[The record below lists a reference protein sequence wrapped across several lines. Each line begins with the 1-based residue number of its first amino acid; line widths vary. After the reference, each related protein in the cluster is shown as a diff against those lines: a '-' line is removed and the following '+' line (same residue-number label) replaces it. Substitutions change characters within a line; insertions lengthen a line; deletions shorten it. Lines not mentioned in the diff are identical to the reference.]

1 MATETKKYYE
11 IPESVR
17 KFNEKYGIEI
27 DEEVYQKTMAKYD
40 AIYGGSH
47 KDKPLISFNT
57 ILADANIEQD
67 VCDQAAKYVEKY
79 IEKFEKGEFT
89 NPYSSKDGHVYSLSK
104 RWYGLPNYNMPEM
117 SMLHLHRYF
126 NVLGRVILTNNGS
139 AEDEKET
146 IRNAKKLYEQGNAN
160 VYKVVAFGIVH
171 GFITGTMDLDLIME
185 FIPDFYNEANGID
198 HKKIKT
204 WNDAVDMQTDI
215 PEDVRN
221 MFIAEKNG
229 YVEAGHFD
237 DPAEYQAPKD
247 DAPIVT
253 PSANNS
259 EEDISLDANAAK
271 PMEAVVPQ
279 QNPKGAA
286 LIANNNNGAPEIV
299 RPNEQPIAAAIR
311 RVASAISQPPQ
322 SAGNVTTVTDLHV
335 IPQQNPKGSEAPIA
349 SNNNGALEIVNQNEQ
364 PITAAISSVA
374 SANSQPPQ
382 SAGNVTTVTDLHV
395 IDPPEGQVQMVQAI
409 TLPGTDPNEQNITF
423 DDVLSGNG
431 VAKAVP
437 VTPAP
442 EANQP
447 APAAPTAQPV
457 SNNPPQIAAVDA
469 GNNELFARTYPGI
482 ERLTNLI
489 NSFGLVVSYG
499 SSDYPG
505 VIAAGI
511 YNPALLDQHGNW
523 ILLKIIGVDYKTIYG
538 DDIRVMP
545 LIKGH
550 DIRCEPSICLHDQ
563 AMVTKF
569 ILGTITQED
578 NRMIIDQIP
587 PEIVHIHNGF
597 MFVDRMDMSNLPE
610 ITHEDWVKLVKNIY
624 KVLGNKSLDNIR
636 FRISSYTNP
645 DKFIMVAD
653 NRVNYP
659 FPSKIASYLQN
670 KNAAADELTVS
681 VDNSKP
687 HKDGEVRYS
696 IRTNKKNK

>member
-1 MATETKKYYE
+1 MAATKNRE
-11 IPESVR
+11 IPKDIVE
-17 KFNEKYGIEI
+17 FNKKYGIVI
-27 DEEVYQKTMAKYD
+27 DEEKFWESMD
-40 AIYGGSH
+40 RLCPEYG
-47 KDKPLISFNT
+47 KDPEPKICFSTL
-57 ILADANIEQD
+57 LADSCINQD
-67 VCDQAAKYVEKY
+67 VCDQASRYVNKY
-79 IEKFEKGEFT
+79 IDKFEMGQFT
-89 NPYSSKDGHVYSLSK
+89 NMYTPADGHVFSIAN
-104 RWYGLPNYNMPEM
+104 RWFQLPFNESAPEI
-117 SMLHLHRYF
+117 SMMTIHRYF

-204 WNDAVDMQTDI
+204 WNEAVDMQTDI

-247 DAPIVT
+247 DAPVVT

-311 RVASAISQPPQ
+311 RVSSAISQPPQ
-322 SAGNVTTVTDLHV
+322 SAGNVT
-335 IPQQNPKGSEAPIA
+335 P
-349 SNNNGALEIVNQNEQ
+349 
-364 PITAAISSVA
+364 
-374 SANSQPPQ
+374 
-382 SAGNVTTVTDLHV
+382 VTDLHV

-447 APAAPTAQPV
+447 APAAPTAPAQPV
-457 SNNPPQIAAVDA
+457 SNKPPQIAAVEA

-587 PEIVHIHNGF
+587 PEIVSIHNEF

-624 KVLGNKSLDNIR
+624 KVLGNKNLDNIR

>member
-1 MATETKKYYE
+1 MATATKKYYE
-11 IPESVR
+11 IPESIR

-47 KDKPLISFNT
+47 KDKPLISFDT

-67 VCDQAAKYVEKY
+67 VCDQAAKYVENY
-79 IEKFEKGEFT
+79 IERFEKGEFA

-126 NVLGRVILTNNGS
+126 NVLARVILTNTGS
-139 AEDEKET
+139 DEDEKET

-160 VYKVVAFGIVH
+160 VYKVIAFGIIH

-215 PEDVRN
+215 PDEVRN

-237 DPAEYQAPKD
+237 DPAEYQTPKD
-247 DAPIVT
+247 DAPVVT

-286 LIANNNNGAPEIV
+286 PIANNNNGAPEIV

-311 RVASAISQPPQ
+311 RVSSAISQNPQ
-322 SAGNVTTVTDLHV
+322 SAGNVTPVTDLHV
-335 IPQQNPKGSEAPIA
+335 
-349 SNNNGALEIVNQNEQ
+349 V
-364 PITAAISSVA
+364 
-374 SANSQPPQ
+374 
-382 SAGNVTTVTDLHV
+382 
-395 IDPPEGQVQMVQAI
+395 DPPEGQVQMVQAI

-423 DDVLSGNG
+423 DDVLAGNG

-442 EANQP
+442 ETNQP
-447 APAAPTAQPV
+447 APQAPATPASPAQPV
-457 SNNPPQIAAVDA
+457 SNKPPQIAAVEA

-489 NSFGLVVSYG
+489 NSFGLIVSYG

-550 DIRCEPSICLHDQ
+550 DIRRESSICLHDQ

-578 NRMIIDQIP
+578 NRMIAVQIP
-587 PEIVHIHNGF
+587 PEIVSIHNGF

-653 NRVNYP
+653 SRVNYP
-659 FPSKIASYLQN
+659 FPSNIASYVQN

-687 HKDGEVRYS
+687 HKEGEVRYS

>member
-1 MATETKKYYE
+1 MAATKNRE
-11 IPESVR
+11 IPKDIVE
-17 KFNEKYGIEI
+17 FNKKYGIVI
-27 DEEVYQKTMAKYD
+27 DEEKFWESMD
-40 AIYGGSH
+40 RLCPEYG
-47 KDKPLISFNT
+47 KDPEPKICFSTL
-57 ILADANIEQD
+57 LADSCINQD
-67 VCDQAAKYVEKY
+67 VCDQASRYVNKY
-79 IEKFEKGEFT
+79 IDKFEMGQFT
-89 NPYSSKDGHVYSLSK
+89 NMYTPADGHVFSIAN
-104 RWYGLPNYNMPEM
+104 RWFQLPFNESAPEI
-117 SMLHLHRYF
+117 SMMTIHRYF

-139 AEDEKET
+139 IEDEKET

-204 WNDAVDMQTDI
+204 WNEAVDMQTDI

-247 DAPIVT
+247 DAPVVT

-286 LIANNNNGAPEIV
+286 PIASNNNGAPEIV

-322 SAGNVTTVTDLHV
+322 SAGNVT
-335 IPQQNPKGSEAPIA
+335 P
-349 SNNNGALEIVNQNEQ
+349 
-364 PITAAISSVA
+364 
-374 SANSQPPQ
+374 
-382 SAGNVTTVTDLHV
+382 VTDLHV

-447 APAAPTAQPV
+447 APAAPTAPAQPV
-457 SNNPPQIAAVDA
+457 SNKPPQIAAVEA

-587 PEIVHIHNGF
+587 PEIVSIHNEF

-659 FPSKIASYLQN
+659 FPSKIANYLQN

-687 HKDGEVRYS
+687 HKEGEVRYS

>member
-1 MATETKKYYE
+1 MTMTTATKKYYE

-27 DEEVYQKTMAKYD
+27 DEEKYQETMAKYD
-40 AIYGGSH
+40 AIYGLT
-47 KDKPLISFNT
+47 KDNNDKPLISFNT

-67 VCDQAAKYVEKY
+67 VCDQAAEYVEKY
-79 IEKFEKGEFT
+79 IEKFEKGEFA

-104 RWYGLPNYNMPEM
+104 RWYGLPNYSMPEM

-126 NVLGRVILTNNGS
+126 NVLGRVILTNTGS

-160 VYKVVAFGIVH
+160 VYKVIAFGIVH

-215 PEDVRN
+215 PEEVRN

-247 DAPIVT
+247 DAPVVT
-253 PSANNS
+253 PSSNNS
-259 EEDISLDANAAK
+259 EEDISLDAAK
-271 PMEAVVPQ
+271 PMEAIVPL

-286 LIANNNNGAPEIV
+286 PIANNDNGAPEIV
-299 RPNEQPIAAAIR
+299 HPNEHPIAAAIR
-311 RVASAISQPPQ
+311 RVSAISQSPQ
-322 SAGNVTTVTDLHV
+322 SAGNVTSVTDLHV
-335 IPQQNPKGSEAPIA
+335 
-349 SNNNGALEIVNQNEQ
+349 V
-364 PITAAISSVA
+364 
-374 SANSQPPQ
+374 
-382 SAGNVTTVTDLHV
+382 
-395 IDPPEGQVQMVQAI
+395 DPPEGQMQMIQAI
-409 TLPGTDPNEQNITF
+409 TLPGADPNEQNITF
-423 DDVLSGNG
+423 DDILAGGNG

-437 VTPAP
+437 VDSHAP

-447 APAAPTAQPV
+447 APVPQAPAAPAAPAQPV
-457 SNNPPQIAAVDA
+457 VSQPPQITAVDT

-489 NSFGLVVSYG
+489 NGFGLVVSYG
-499 SSDYPG
+499 NSDYPG

-511 YNPALLDQHGNW
+511 YNPALIDQNGNW
-523 ILLKIIGVDYKTIYG
+523 ILYKIIGVDYKTIYG

-578 NRMIIDQIP
+578 NRMLIDQIP
-587 PEIVHIHNGF
+587 PEIISIHNEL

-610 ITHEDWVKLVKNIY
+610 ITHENWVKLVKNIY
-624 KVLGNKSLDNIR
+624 KVLGNKNLDNIR

-645 DKFIMVAD
+645 DKFIMIAD
-653 NRVNYP
+653 NRVSYP
-659 FPSKIASYLQN
+659 FPSKIISCVQN
-670 KNAAADELTVS
+670 TNAAADELTVS

-687 HKDGEVRYS
+687 HKEGEVRYS
-696 IRTNKKNK
+696 IRTNKKNSK

>member
-1 MATETKKYYE
+1 MATATKKYYE

-40 AIYGGSH
+40 AIYGRSH

-126 NVLGRVILTNNGS
+126 NVLGRVILTNIVS
-139 AEDEKET
+139 DEDEKET

-204 WNDAVDMQTDI
+204 WNEAVDMQTDI
-215 PEDVRN
+215 PEEVRN

-247 DAPIVT
+247 DAPVVT
-253 PSANNS
+253 PSSNNS

-311 RVASAISQPPQ
+311 RVSSAISQPPQ
-322 SAGNVTTVTDLHV
+322 SAGNVT
-335 IPQQNPKGSEAPIA
+335 P
-349 SNNNGALEIVNQNEQ
+349 
-364 PITAAISSVA
+364 
-374 SANSQPPQ
+374 
-382 SAGNVTTVTDLHV
+382 VTDLHV

-442 EANQP
+442 DANKP

-457 SNNPPQIAAVDA
+457 SNKPPQIAAVEA

-587 PEIVHIHNGF
+587 PEIVSIHNGF

-624 KVLGNKSLDNIR
+624 KVLGNKNLDNIR

-659 FPSKIASYLQN
+659 FPSKIANYLQN

>member
-1 MATETKKYYE
+1 MATATKKYYE

-27 DEEVYQKTMAKYD
+27 DEEMYQKTMAKYD
-40 AIYGGSH
+40 AIYGRSH
-47 KDKPLISFNT
+47 KDKPLISFDT

-67 VCDQAAKYVEKY
+67 VCDPAAKYVENY
-79 IEKFEKGEFT
+79 IERFEKGEFA

-104 RWYGLPNYNMPEM
+104 RWYGLPSYSMPEM

-126 NVLGRVILTNNGS
+126 NVLGRVILTNTGS
-139 AEDEKET
+139 DEDEKET
-146 IRNAKKLYEQGNAN
+146 IRNAKKLYDQGNAN

-185 FIPDFYNEANGID
+185 FIPDFYNESNGID

-215 PEDVRN
+215 PEEVRN

-247 DAPIVT
+247 DAPVVT
-253 PSANNS
+253 PSNNS
-259 EEDISLDANAAK
+259 EEDISLDAAK
-271 PMEAVVPQ
+271 PMEAIVPQ

-286 LIANNNNGAPEIV
+286 PIANNNNGAPEIV
-299 RPNEQPIAAAIR
+299 HPNEHPIAAAIR
-311 RVASAISQPPQ
+311 RVAAISQPAQ
-322 SAGNVTTVTDLHV
+322 NTGNVEPVTELHV
-335 IPQQNPKGSEAPIA
+335 
-349 SNNNGALEIVNQNEQ
+349 V
-364 PITAAISSVA
+364 
-374 SANSQPPQ
+374 
-382 SAGNVTTVTDLHV
+382 
-395 IDPPEGQVQMVQAI
+395 DPPEGQVQMVQAI
-409 TLPGTDPNEQNITF
+409 TLPGADPNEQNITF
-423 DDVLSGNG
+423 NDVLAGNG

-437 VTPAP
+437 MASASTAP

-447 APAAPTAQPV
+447 TPAPQAPAAPTTPAQPV
-457 SNNPPQIAAVDA
+457 VSNKPPQIAAVEA

-499 SSDYPG
+499 SSDYSG

-511 YNPALLDQHGNW
+511 YNPALLDQSGNW
-523 ILLKIIGVDYKTIYG
+523 LLYKIIGVDYKSIYG

-578 NRMIIDQIP
+578 NRMLIGQIP
-587 PEIVHIHNGF
+587 PEIISIHNEL

-610 ITHEDWVKLVKNIY
+610 ITHENWVKLVKNIY

-653 NRVNYP
+653 SRVSYP
-659 FPSKIASYLQN
+659 FPSKIMSYVQN
-670 KNAAADELTVS
+670 TNAVADELTVS
-681 VDNSKP
+681 VDNSKA
-687 HKDGEVRYS
+687 HKEGEVRYS
-696 IRTNKKNK
+696 IRTNKKNGK

>member
-1 MATETKKYYE
+1 MAATKNRE
-11 IPESVR
+11 IPKDIVE
-17 KFNEKYGIEI
+17 FNKKYGIVI
-27 DEEVYQKTMAKYD
+27 DEEKFWESMD
-40 AIYGGSH
+40 RLCPEYG
-47 KDKPLISFNT
+47 KDPEPKICFSTL
-57 ILADANIEQD
+57 LADSCINQD
-67 VCDQAAKYVEKY
+67 VCDQASRYVNKY
-79 IEKFEKGEFT
+79 IDKFEMGQFT
-89 NPYSSKDGHVYSLSK
+89 NMYTPADGHVFSIAN
-104 RWYGLPNYNMPEM
+104 RWFQLPFNESAPEI
-117 SMLHLHRYF
+117 SMMTIHRYF

-160 VYKVVAFGIVH
+160 VYKVIAFGIVH

-204 WNDAVDMQTDI
+204 WNEAVDMQTDI

-247 DAPIVT
+247 DAPVVT

-271 PMEAVVPQ
+271 PMEAVVPK

-311 RVASAISQPPQ
+311 RVSSAISQPPQ
-322 SAGNVTTVTDLHV
+322 SAGNVT
-335 IPQQNPKGSEAPIA
+335 P
-349 SNNNGALEIVNQNEQ
+349 
-364 PITAAISSVA
+364 
-374 SANSQPPQ
+374 
-382 SAGNVTTVTDLHV
+382 VTDLHV

-437 VTPAP
+437 VTHAP

-447 APAAPTAQPV
+447 AHAAPTAQPV
-457 SNNPPQIAAVDA
+457 SNKPPQIAAVEA

-587 PEIVHIHNGF
+587 PEIVSIHNGF

-687 HKDGEVRYS
+687 HKEGEVRYS

>member
-1 MATETKKYYE
+1 MAATRTRE
-11 IPESVR
+11 IPKDIVE
-17 KFNEKYGIEI
+17 FNKKYGIVI
-27 DEEVYQKTMAKYD
+27 DEEKFWESMD
-40 AIYGGSH
+40 RLCPEYG
-47 KDKPLISFNT
+47 KDPEPKICFSTL
-57 ILADANIEQD
+57 LADSCIDQD
-67 VCDQAAKYVEKY
+67 VCDQASRYVNKY
-79 IEKFEKGEFT
+79 IDKFEMGQFT
-89 NPYSSKDGHVYSLSK
+89 NTYTPADGHVFSIAN
-104 RWYGLPNYNMPEM
+104 RWFQLPFNESAPEI
-117 SMLHLHRYF
+117 SMMTIHRYF
-126 NVLGRVILTNNGS
+126 NVLGRVILTNTGS
-139 AEDEKET
+139 DEDEKET

-160 VYKVVAFGIVH
+160 VYKVVAFGIIH

-198 HKKIKT
+198 HKKIKA
-204 WNDAVDMQTDI
+204 WNEAVDMQTDI
-215 PEDVRN
+215 PEEVRN

-247 DAPIVT
+247 DAPVVT
-253 PSANNS
+253 PSTNNS

-286 LIANNNNGAPEIV
+286 PIVSNNNGAPEIV

-322 SAGNVTTVTDLHV
+322 SAGNVTPVADLQV
-335 IPQQNPKGSEAPIA
+335 
-349 SNNNGALEIVNQNEQ
+349 V
-364 PITAAISSVA
+364 
-374 SANSQPPQ
+374 
-382 SAGNVTTVTDLHV
+382 
-395 IDPPEGQVQMVQAI
+395 DPPEGQVQMVQAI

-423 DDVLSGNG
+423 DDVLAGNG

-442 EANQP
+442 DANQSAPQAP
-447 APAAPTAQPV
+447 ATPAAPAQPV
-457 SNNPPQIAAVDA
+457 SNKPPQIAVVEA

-482 ERLTNLI
+482 ERLTNLV

-578 NRMIIDQIP
+578 NRMIIGQIP
-587 PEIVHIHNGF
+587 PELVSVHNGF

-610 ITHEDWVKLVKNIY
+610 ITHEDWMKLVKNIY

-653 NRVNYP
+653 NRVGYP
-659 FPSKIASYLQN
+659 FPSKIASYVQN

-687 HKDGEVRYS
+687 HKEGEVRYS
-696 IRTNKKNK
+696 IRTNKKNSK

>member
-1 MATETKKYYE
+1 MAATRNRE
-11 IPESVR
+11 IPKDIVE
-17 KFNEKYGIEI
+17 FNKKYGIVI
-27 DEEVYQKTMAKYD
+27 DEEKFWESMD
-40 AIYGGSH
+40 RLCPEYG
-47 KDKPLISFNT
+47 KDPEPKICFSTL
-57 ILADANIEQD
+57 LADSCIDQD
-67 VCDQAAKYVEKY
+67 VCDQASRYVNKY
-79 IEKFEKGEFT
+79 IDKFEMGQFT
-89 NPYSSKDGHVYSLSK
+89 NTYTPADGHVFSIAN
-104 RWYGLPNYNMPEM
+104 RWFQLPFNESAPEI
-117 SMLHLHRYF
+117 SMMTIHRYF
-126 NVLGRVILTNNGS
+126 NVLGRVILTNTGS
-139 AEDEKET
+139 DEDEKET

-160 VYKVVAFGIVH
+160 VYKVVAFGIIH

-215 PEDVRN
+215 PEEVRN

-247 DAPIVT
+247 DAPVVT
-253 PSANNS
+253 PSTNNS
-259 EEDISLDANAAK
+259 EEDISLDANAAN
-271 PMEAVVPQ
+271 PIEAVVPQ

-286 LIANNNNGAPEIV
+286 LIASNNNGAPEIV
-299 RPNEQPIAAAIR
+299 HPNEQPIAAAIR

-322 SAGNVTTVTDLHV
+322 SAGNVT
-335 IPQQNPKGSEAPIA
+335 P
-349 SNNNGALEIVNQNEQ
+349 
-364 PITAAISSVA
+364 
-374 SANSQPPQ
+374 
-382 SAGNVTTVTDLHV
+382 VTDLHV
-395 IDPPEGQVQMVQAI
+395 IDPPKDQVQMVQAI

-423 DDVLSGNG
+423 DDVLAGNG

-437 VTPAP
+437 VVTPTS
-442 EANQP
+442 EANQAAP
-447 APAAPTAQPV
+447 APQAPEVPTTPAQPV
-457 SNNPPQIAAVDA
+457 ASNTPPQIAAVEA

-505 VIAAGI
+505 IIAAGI

-523 ILLKIIGVDYKTIYG
+523 ILYKIIGVDYKTIYG

-578 NRMIIDQIP
+578 NRMLIDQIP
-587 PEIVHIHNGF
+587 PEIISIHNGF

-610 ITHEDWVKLVKNIY
+610 ITHENWVKLVKNIY
-624 KVLGNKSLDNIR
+624 KVLGNKSLSNIR

-653 NRVNYP
+653 NRVSYP
-659 FPSKIASYLQN
+659 FPSKIISYVEN
-670 KNAAADELTVS
+670 TNAVADELTVS

-687 HKDGEVRYS
+687 HKEGEVRYS
-696 IRTNKKNK
+696 IRTNKKNSK

>member
-1 MATETKKYYE
+1 MAATRNRE
-11 IPESVR
+11 IPKDIVE
-17 KFNEKYGIEI
+17 FNKKYGIVI
-27 DEEVYQKTMAKYD
+27 DEEKFWESMD
-40 AIYGGSH
+40 RLCPEYG
-47 KDKPLISFNT
+47 KDPEPKICFSTL
-57 ILADANIEQD
+57 LADSCIDQD
-67 VCDQAAKYVEKY
+67 VCDQASRYVNNY
-79 IEKFEKGEFT
+79 IGKFEMGQFT
-89 NPYSSKDGHVYSLSK
+89 NTYTPADGHVFSIAN
-104 RWYGLPNYNMPEM
+104 RWFQLPFNESAPEI
-117 SMLHLHRYF
+117 SMMTIHRYF
-126 NVLGRVILTNNGS
+126 NVLGRVILTNTGS
-139 AEDEKET
+139 DEDEKET

-160 VYKVVAFGIVH
+160 VYKVVAFGIIH

-198 HKKIKT
+198 HKKIKS

-215 PEDVRN
+215 PDEVRN

-247 DAPIVT
+247 DAPVVT
-253 PSANNS
+253 PSTNNS
-259 EEDISLDANAAK
+259 EEDISLDANATK

-286 LIANNNNGAPEIV
+286 LIASNNGAPEIV

-322 SAGNVTTVTDLHV
+322 SAGNVT
-335 IPQQNPKGSEAPIA
+335 P
-349 SNNNGALEIVNQNEQ
+349 
-364 PITAAISSVA
+364 
-374 SANSQPPQ
+374 
-382 SAGNVTTVTDLHV
+382 VTDLHV
-395 IDPPEGQVQMVQAI
+395 IDPPKDQVQMVQAI

-423 DDVLSGNG
+423 DDVLAGNG

-437 VTPAP
+437 VVTPTS

-447 APAAPTAQPV
+447 TPAPQAPEVPTTPAHPV
-457 SNNPPQIAAVDA
+457 ASNTPPQIAAVEA

-523 ILLKIIGVDYKTIYG
+523 ILYKIIGVDYKAIYG

-563 AMVTKF
+563 TMVTKF

-578 NRMIIDQIP
+578 NRMLIDQIP
-587 PEIVHIHNGF
+587 PEIISIHNGF

-610 ITHEDWVKLVKNIY
+610 ITHENWVKLVKNIY
-624 KVLGNKSLDNIR
+624 KVLGNKSLNNIR

-653 NRVNYP
+653 NRVSYP
-659 FPSKIASYLQN
+659 FPSKIISYVEN
-670 KNAAADELTVS
+670 TNAVADELTVS

-687 HKDGEVRYS
+687 HKEGEVRYS

>member
-1 MATETKKYYE
+1 MITSMNIDTK
-11 IPESVR
+11 IPSDIRDIFTSLGFPVD
-17 KFNEKYGIEI
+17 
-27 DEEVYQKTMAKYD
+27 DEEYARIHTENVKASREYKK
-40 AIYGGSH
+40 
-47 KDKPLISFNT
+47 
-57 ILADANIEQD
+57 
-67 VCDQAAKYVEKY
+67 AAKHRNEFSFDITTSDAMVDKEVSIQASNWSDKY
-79 IEKFEKGEFT
+79 IDKFEKGECS
-89 NPYSSKDGHVYSLSK
+89 NPYAKTDGKVYELAQ
-104 RWYGLPNYNMPEM
+104 RWFSMPFYAMPEM
-117 SMLHLHRYF
+117 SMLHIHRFY
-126 NVLGRVILTNNGS
+126 NVLARSILTSNCTES
-139 AEDEKET
+139 DERET
-146 IRNAKKLYEQGNAN
+146 IHNARKLYEQGNAN
-160 VYKVVAFGIVH
+160 IYRVVAFGIIH

-215 PEDVRN
+215 PEEVRN

-247 DAPIVT
+247 DAPTVM
-253 PSANNS
+253 PSANNT
-259 EEDISLDANAAK
+259 EEDISLDTDAAK

-286 LIANNNNGAPEIV
+286 PIANSNNGAPVIV
-299 RPNEQPIAAAIR
+299 RPSEQPIAAAIR
-311 RVASAISQPPQ
+311 RAAAISQPVQ
-322 SAGNVTTVTDLHV
+322 GTGNVEPVTELHV
-335 IPQQNPKGSEAPIA
+335 
-349 SNNNGALEIVNQNEQ
+349 V
-364 PITAAISSVA
+364 
-374 SANSQPPQ
+374 
-382 SAGNVTTVTDLHV
+382 
-395 IDPPEGQVQMVQAI
+395 DPPEGQVQMVQAI
-409 TLPGTDPNEQNITF
+409 TLPGADPNEQNITF
-423 DDVLSGNG
+423 NDVLAGNG

-437 VTPAP
+437 MTSASTAPETNQPTPAP
-442 EANQP
+442 QAS
-447 APAAPTAQPV
+447 AAPTTPAQPV
-457 SNNPPQIAAVDA
+457 VSNKPPQIAAVEA

-511 YNPALLDQHGNW
+511 YNPALLDQSGNW
-523 ILLKIIGVDYKTIYG
+523 LLYKIIGVDYKSIYG

-578 NRMIIDQIP
+578 NRMLIGQIP
-587 PEIVHIHNGF
+587 PEIISIHNEL

-610 ITHEDWVKLVKNIY
+610 ITHENWVKLVKNIY

-653 NRVNYP
+653 SRVSYP
-659 FPSKIASYLQN
+659 FPSKIMSYVQN
-670 KNAAADELTVS
+670 TNAVADELTVS
-681 VDNSKP
+681 VDNSKA
-687 HKDGEVRYS
+687 HKEGEVRYS
-696 IRTNKKNK
+696 IRTNKKNGK

>member
-1 MATETKKYYE
+1 MITSMNIDTK
-11 IPESVR
+11 IPSDIRDIFTSLGFPVD
-17 KFNEKYGIEI
+17 
-27 DEEVYQKTMAKYD
+27 DEEYARIHTKNVKASREYK
-40 AIYGGSH
+40 
-47 KDKPLISFNT
+47 N
-57 ILADANIEQD
+57 
-67 VCDQAAKYVEKY
+67 AAKHRNEFSFDTTTSDAMVDKEVSIQASNWSDKY
-79 IEKFEKGEFT
+79 IDKFEKGECS
-89 NPYSSKDGHVYSLSK
+89 NPYTKADGKVYELAQ
-104 RWYGLPNYNMPEM
+104 RWFSMPFYAMPEM

-146 IRNAKKLYEQGNAN
+146 ICNAKKLYEQGNAN
-160 VYKVVAFGIVH
+160 VYKVIAFGIVH
-171 GFITGTMDLDLIME
+171 GFITGTMDFDLIME
-185 FIPDFYNEANGID
+185 FIPDFYNEANEANGID
-198 HKKIKT
+198 HKKIKA
-204 WNDAVDMQTDI
+204 WNEAVDMQTDI
-215 PEDVRN
+215 PEEVRN

-237 DPAEYQAPKD
+237 DPVDYRAPTD
-247 DAPIVT
+247 DTPIVT

-286 LIANNNNGAPEIV
+286 PIANNNNGAPEIV

-311 RVASAISQPPQ
+311 RVSSAISQPPQ
-322 SAGNVTTVTDLHV
+322 SAGNVTPVTDLHV
-335 IPQQNPKGSEAPIA
+335 
-349 SNNNGALEIVNQNEQ
+349 V
-364 PITAAISSVA
+364 
-374 SANSQPPQ
+374 
-382 SAGNVTTVTDLHV
+382 
-395 IDPPEGQVQMVQAI
+395 DPPEGQVQMVQAI

-431 VAKAVP
+431 VAKAIP

-447 APAAPTAQPV
+447 APAPQAPVAPAQPV
-457 SNNPPQIAAVDA
+457 SNKPPQIAAVEA

-578 NRMIIDQIP
+578 NRMLIDQIP
-587 PEIVHIHNGF
+587 PEIISIHDEL

-610 ITHEDWVKLVKNIY
+610 ITHENWVKLVKNIY
-624 KVLGNKSLDNIR
+624 KVLGNKSLNNIR

-653 NRVNYP
+653 NRVSYP
-659 FPSKIASYLQN
+659 FPSKIMSCVQN
-670 KNAAADELTVS
+670 INAAADELTVS

-687 HKDGEVRYS
+687 HKEGEVRYS

>member
-1 MATETKKYYE
+1 MVTYDTTIASSARSIFSAFGVT
-11 IPESVR
+11 ISD
-17 KFNEKYGIEI
+17 EKYNDILNKVE
-27 DEEVYQKTMAKYD
+27 AKYN
-40 AIYGGSH
+40 
-47 KDKPLISFNT
+47 KPNNKNEFSFESS
-57 ILADANIEQD
+57 LADANID
-67 VCDQAAKYVEKY
+67 KNVSPQASKFSDEY
-79 IEKFEKGEFT
+79 IRKFENGKLH
-89 NPYSSKDGHVYSLSK
+89 NPYKVSDGKVYDLACKFFSIPYYS
-104 RWYGLPNYNMPEM
+104 MPEM
-117 SMLHLHRYF
+117 SLLNINRFYS
-126 NVLGRVILTNNGS
+126 VLARVILSDKGS
-139 AEDEKET
+139 KDDEKET
-146 IRNAKKLYEQGNAN
+146 IINAKKLYEHGDAN

-204 WNDAVDMQTDI
+204 WNEAVDMQTDI

-247 DAPIVT
+247 DAPVVT

-259 EEDISLDANAAK
+259 EEDISLDANASK

-322 SAGNVTTVTDLHV
+322 SAGNVT
-335 IPQQNPKGSEAPIA
+335 P
-349 SNNNGALEIVNQNEQ
+349 
-364 PITAAISSVA
+364 
-374 SANSQPPQ
+374 
-382 SAGNVTTVTDLHV
+382 VTDLHV

-431 VAKAVP
+431 IAKAVP
-437 VTPAP
+437 ATTAP

-457 SNNPPQIAAVDA
+457 SNKPPQIAAVEA

-587 PEIVHIHNGF
+587 PEIVSIHNGF

-624 KVLGNKSLDNIR
+624 KVLGNKNLDNIR

>member
-40 AIYGGSH
+40 AIYGRSH

-117 SMLHLHRYF
+117 SMLHIHRYF
-126 NVLGRVILTNNGS
+126 NVLGRVILTNTGS

-171 GFITGTMDLDLIME
+171 GFITGTMDLDIIME

-204 WNDAVDMQTDI
+204 WNEAVDMQTDI
-215 PEDVRN
+215 PEEVRN

-247 DAPIVT
+247 DASVVT

-299 RPNEQPIAAAIR
+299 HPNEQPIAAAIR

-322 SAGNVTTVTDLHV
+322 SAGNVT
-335 IPQQNPKGSEAPIA
+335 P
-349 SNNNGALEIVNQNEQ
+349 
-364 PITAAISSVA
+364 
-374 SANSQPPQ
+374 
-382 SAGNVTTVTDLHV
+382 VTDLHV

-442 EANQP
+442 DANQP
-447 APAAPTAQPV
+447 APAAPTAPAQPV
-457 SNNPPQIAAVDA
+457 SNKPPQIAAVEA

-587 PEIVHIHNGF
+587 PEIVSIHNGF

-624 KVLGNKSLDNIR
+624 KVLGNKNLDNIR

>member
-1 MATETKKYYE
+1 MVTYDTTIASSTRSIFSAFGVT
-11 IPESVR
+11 ISD
-17 KFNEKYGIEI
+17 EKYNDILNKVE
-27 DEEVYQKTMAKYD
+27 AKYN
-40 AIYGGSH
+40 
-47 KDKPLISFNT
+47 KPNNKNEFSFESS
-57 ILADANIEQD
+57 LADANID
-67 VCDQAAKYVEKY
+67 KNVSPQASKFSDEY
-79 IEKFEKGEFT
+79 IRKFENGKLH
-89 NPYSSKDGHVYSLSK
+89 NPYKVSDGKVYDLACKFFSIPYYS
-104 RWYGLPNYNMPEM
+104 MPEM
-117 SMLHLHRYF
+117 SLLNINRFYS
-126 NVLGRVILTNNGS
+126 VLARVILSDKGS
-139 AEDEKET
+139 KDDEKET
-146 IRNAKKLYEQGNAN
+146 IINAKKLYEQGNAN

-204 WNDAVDMQTDI
+204 WNEAVDMQTDI
-215 PEDVRN
+215 PEEVRN

-247 DAPIVT
+247 DAPVVT

-322 SAGNVTTVTDLHV
+322 SAGNVT
-335 IPQQNPKGSEAPIA
+335 P
-349 SNNNGALEIVNQNEQ
+349 
-364 PITAAISSVA
+364 
-374 SANSQPPQ
+374 
-382 SAGNVTTVTDLHV
+382 VTDLHV

-437 VTPAP
+437 VTHAP

-447 APAAPTAQPV
+447 SPAAPTAQPV
-457 SNNPPQIAAVDA
+457 SNKPPQIAAVEA

-482 ERLTNLI
+482 ERLTNLV

-587 PEIVHIHNGF
+587 PEIVSIHNGF

-624 KVLGNKSLDNIR
+624 KVLGNKNLDNIR

>member
-1 MATETKKYYE
+1 MATATKKYYG

-27 DEEVYQKTMAKYD
+27 NEEKYQKAMAKYD
-40 AIYGGSH
+40 AIYGFTKGSN
-47 KDKPLISFNT
+47 DKPLISFDT
-57 ILADANIEQD
+57 VLADANIEQYI
-67 VCDQAAKYVEKY
+67 CDQAARYVGKY
-79 IEKFEKGEFT
+79 IEKFEKGEFA
-89 NPYSSKDGHVYSLSK
+89 NPYSSNDGHVYSLSK
-104 RWYGLPNYNMPEM
+104 RWYGLPDYNMPEM

-139 AEDEKET
+139 IEDEKET

-204 WNDAVDMQTDI
+204 WNEAVDMQTDI
-215 PEDVRN
+215 PEEVRN

-247 DAPIVT
+247 DSPVVT

-259 EEDISLDANAAK
+259 EEDISLDTNTAK
-271 PMEAVVPQ
+271 PMEVVVPQ

-322 SAGNVTTVTDLHV
+322 SAGNVT
-335 IPQQNPKGSEAPIA
+335 P
-349 SNNNGALEIVNQNEQ
+349 
-364 PITAAISSVA
+364 
-374 SANSQPPQ
+374 
-382 SAGNVTTVTDLHV
+382 VTDLHV

-457 SNNPPQIAAVDA
+457 SNKPPQIAAVEA

-578 NRMIIDQIP
+578 NRMIIGQIP
-587 PEIVHIHNGF
+587 PEIVSIHNEF

-610 ITHEDWVKLVKNIY
+610 ITHDDWVKLVKNIY

-659 FPSKIASYLQN
+659 FPSKIANYLQN

>member
-1 MATETKKYYE
+1 MAATRNRE
-11 IPESVR
+11 IPKDIVE
-17 KFNEKYGIEI
+17 FNKKYGIVI
-27 DEEVYQKTMAKYD
+27 DEEKFWESMD
-40 AIYGGSH
+40 RLCPEYG
-47 KDKPLISFNT
+47 KDPEPKICFSTL
-57 ILADANIEQD
+57 LADSCIDQD
-67 VCDQAAKYVEKY
+67 VCDQASRYVNNY
-79 IEKFEKGEFT
+79 IGKFEMGQFT
-89 NPYSSKDGHVYSLSK
+89 NTYTPADGHVFSIAN
-104 RWYGLPNYNMPEM
+104 RWFQLPFNESAPEI
-117 SMLHLHRYF
+117 SMMTIHRYF
-126 NVLGRVILTNNGS
+126 NVLGRVILTNTGS
-139 AEDEKET
+139 DEDEKET

-160 VYKVVAFGIVH
+160 VYKVVAFGIIH

-215 PEDVRN
+215 PDEVRN

-247 DAPIVT
+247 DAPVVT
-253 PSANNS
+253 PSTNNS

-286 LIANNNNGAPEIV
+286 LIASNNNGAPEIV

-322 SAGNVTTVTDLHV
+322 SAGNVT
-335 IPQQNPKGSEAPIA
+335 P
-349 SNNNGALEIVNQNEQ
+349 
-364 PITAAISSVA
+364 
-374 SANSQPPQ
+374 
-382 SAGNVTTVTDLHV
+382 VTDLHV
-395 IDPPEGQVQMVQAI
+395 IDPPKDQVQMVQAI

-423 DDVLSGNG
+423 DDVLAGNG

-437 VTPAP
+437 VVTPTS

-447 APAAPTAQPV
+447 TPAPQAPEAPTTPAQHV
-457 SNNPPQIAAVDA
+457 TSNTPPQIAAVEA

-523 ILLKIIGVDYKTIYG
+523 ILYKIIGVDYKAIYG

-563 AMVTKF
+563 TMVTKF

-578 NRMIIDQIP
+578 NRMLIDQIP
-587 PEIVHIHNGF
+587 PEIISIHNGF

-610 ITHEDWVKLVKNIY
+610 ITHENWVKLVKNIY
-624 KVLGNKSLDNIR
+624 KVLGNKSLNNIR

-653 NRVNYP
+653 NRVSYP
-659 FPSKIASYLQN
+659 FPSKIISYVEN
-670 KNAAADELTVS
+670 TNAVADELTVS

-687 HKDGEVRYS
+687 HKEGEVRYS
-696 IRTNKKNK
+696 IRTNKKNSK

>member
-126 NVLGRVILTNNGS
+126 NVLGRVILTNTGS
-139 AEDEKET
+139 DEDEKET

-160 VYKVVAFGIVH
+160 VYKVIAFGIVH

-204 WNDAVDMQTDI
+204 WNEAVDMQTDI
-215 PEDVRN
+215 PGEVRN

-322 SAGNVTTVTDLHV
+322 SAGNVT
-335 IPQQNPKGSEAPIA
+335 P
-349 SNNNGALEIVNQNEQ
+349 
-364 PITAAISSVA
+364 
-374 SANSQPPQ
+374 
-382 SAGNVTTVTDLHV
+382 VTDLHV
-395 IDPPEGQVQMVQAI
+395 IDLPEGQVQMVQAI

-457 SNNPPQIAAVDA
+457 SNKPPQIAAVEA

-523 ILLKIIGVDYKTIYG
+523 ILLKIIGVDYKMIYG

-587 PEIVHIHNGF
+587 PEIVSIHNGF

-610 ITHEDWVKLVKNIY
+610 ITHEDWMKLVKNIY
-624 KVLGNKSLDNIR
+624 KVLGNKNLDNIR

>member
-1 MATETKKYYE
+1 MATATKKYYE

-40 AIYGGSH
+40 AIYGRSH

-126 NVLGRVILTNNGS
+126 NVLGRVILTNIVS
-139 AEDEKET
+139 DEDEKET

-204 WNDAVDMQTDI
+204 WNEAVDMQTDI
-215 PEDVRN
+215 PEEVRN

-247 DAPIVT
+247 DAPVVT

-311 RVASAISQPPQ
+311 RVSSAISQPPQ
-322 SAGNVTTVTDLHV
+322 SAGNVT
-335 IPQQNPKGSEAPIA
+335 P
-349 SNNNGALEIVNQNEQ
+349 
-364 PITAAISSVA
+364 
-374 SANSQPPQ
+374 
-382 SAGNVTTVTDLHV
+382 VTDLHV

-442 EANQP
+442 EANKP
-447 APAAPTAQPV
+447 ATAAPTAQPV
-457 SNNPPQIAAVDA
+457 SNKPPQIAAVEA
-469 GNNELFARTYPGI
+469 GNNEIFARTYPGI

-511 YNPALLDQHGNW
+511 YNPVLLDQHGNW

-587 PEIVHIHNGF
+587 PEIVSIHNGF

-687 HKDGEVRYS
+687 HKEGEVRYS

>member
-1 MATETKKYYE
+1 MVTYDTTIASSARSIFSAFGVT
-11 IPESVR
+11 ISD
-17 KFNEKYGIEI
+17 EKYNDILNKVE
-27 DEEVYQKTMAKYD
+27 AKYN
-40 AIYGGSH
+40 
-47 KDKPLISFNT
+47 KPNNKNEFSFESS
-57 ILADANIEQD
+57 LADANID
-67 VCDQAAKYVEKY
+67 KNVSPQASKFSDEY
-79 IEKFEKGEFT
+79 IRKFENGKLH
-89 NPYSSKDGHVYSLSK
+89 NPYKVSDGKVYDLACKFFSIPYYS
-104 RWYGLPNYNMPEM
+104 MPEM
-117 SMLHLHRYF
+117 SLLNINRFYS
-126 NVLGRVILTNNGS
+126 VLARVILSDKGS
-139 AEDEKET
+139 KDDEKET
-146 IRNAKKLYEQGNAN
+146 IINAKKLYEQGNAN

-171 GFITGTMDLDLIME
+171 GFITGTMDIDLIME

-204 WNDAVDMQTDI
+204 WNEAVDMQTDI
-215 PEDVRN
+215 PEEVRN

-247 DAPIVT
+247 DAPVVT

-279 QNPKGAA
+279 HNPKGAA
-286 LIANNNNGAPEIV
+286 LIASNNNGAPEIV

-322 SAGNVTTVTDLHV
+322 SAGNVTPVTDL
-335 IPQQNPKGSEAPIA
+335 N
-349 SNNNGALEIVNQNEQ
+349 
-364 PITAAISSVA
+364 
-374 SANSQPPQ
+374 
-382 SAGNVTTVTDLHV
+382 V

-437 VTPAP
+437 VTHAP
-442 EANQP
+442 EANKP
-447 APAAPTAQPV
+447 APAAPTAPAQPV
-457 SNNPPQIAAVDA
+457 SNKPPQIAAVEA

-587 PEIVHIHNGF
+587 PEIVSIHNGF

-624 KVLGNKSLDNIR
+624 KVLGNKNLDNIR

>member
-1 MATETKKYYE
+1 MAATRNRE
-11 IPESVR
+11 IPKDIVE
-17 KFNEKYGIEI
+17 FNKKYGIVI
-27 DEEVYQKTMAKYD
+27 DEEKFWESMD
-40 AIYGGSH
+40 RLCPEYG
-47 KDKPLISFNT
+47 KDPEPKICFSTL
-57 ILADANIEQD
+57 LADSCIDQD
-67 VCDQAAKYVEKY
+67 VCDQASRYVNNY
-79 IEKFEKGEFT
+79 IGKFEMGQFT
-89 NPYSSKDGHVYSLSK
+89 NTYTPADGHVFSIAN
-104 RWYGLPNYNMPEM
+104 RWFQLPFNESAPEI
-117 SMLHLHRYF
+117 SMMTIHRYF
-126 NVLGRVILTNNGS
+126 NVLGRVILTNTGS
-139 AEDEKET
+139 DEDEKET

-160 VYKVVAFGIVH
+160 VYKVVAFGIIH

-215 PEDVRN
+215 PEEVRN

-247 DAPIVT
+247 DAPVVT
-253 PSANNS
+253 PSTNNS

-271 PMEAVVPQ
+271 HIEAVVPQ

-286 LIANNNNGAPEIV
+286 LIASNNNGAPEIV

-311 RVASAISQPPQ
+311 HVASAISQPPQ
-322 SAGNVTTVTDLHV
+322 SAGNVT
-335 IPQQNPKGSEAPIA
+335 P
-349 SNNNGALEIVNQNEQ
+349 
-364 PITAAISSVA
+364 
-374 SANSQPPQ
+374 
-382 SAGNVTTVTDLHV
+382 VTDLHV
-395 IDPPEGQVQMVQAI
+395 IDPPKDQVQMVQAI

-423 DDVLSGNG
+423 DDVLAGNG

-437 VTPAP
+437 VVTPTS

-447 APAAPTAQPV
+447 TPAPQAPEVPTTPAHPV
-457 SNNPPQIAAVDA
+457 ASNTPPQIAAVEA

-578 NRMIIDQIP
+578 NRMIIGQIP
-587 PEIVHIHNGF
+587 PELVSVHNGF

-610 ITHEDWVKLVKNIY
+610 ITHEDWMKLVKNIY

-653 NRVNYP
+653 NRVGYP
-659 FPSKIASYLQN
+659 FPSKIASYVQN

-687 HKDGEVRYS
+687 HKEGEVRYS
-696 IRTNKKNK
+696 IRTNKKNSK

>member
-1 MATETKKYYE
+1 MATATKKYYE

-40 AIYGGSH
+40 AIYGRSH

-126 NVLGRVILTNNGS
+126 NVLGRVILTNIVS
-139 AEDEKET
+139 DEDEKET

-204 WNDAVDMQTDI
+204 WNEAVDMQTDI
-215 PEDVRN
+215 PEEVRN

-247 DAPIVT
+247 DAPVVT
-253 PSANNS
+253 PSSNNS

-279 QNPKGAA
+279 QNLKGAA

-311 RVASAISQPPQ
+311 RVSSAISQPPQ
-322 SAGNVTTVTDLHV
+322 SAGNVT
-335 IPQQNPKGSEAPIA
+335 P
-349 SNNNGALEIVNQNEQ
+349 
-364 PITAAISSVA
+364 
-374 SANSQPPQ
+374 
-382 SAGNVTTVTDLHV
+382 VTDLHV

-442 EANQP
+442 DANQP

-457 SNNPPQIAAVDA
+457 SNKPPQIAAVEA

-587 PEIVHIHNGF
+587 PEIVSIHNGF

-687 HKDGEVRYS
+687 HKEGEVRYS

>member
-1 MATETKKYYE
+1 MAATRTRE
-11 IPESVR
+11 IPKDIVE
-17 KFNEKYGIEI
+17 FNKKYGIVI
-27 DEEVYQKTMAKYD
+27 DEEKFWESMD
-40 AIYGGSH
+40 RLCPEYG
-47 KDKPLISFNT
+47 KDPEPKICFSTL
-57 ILADANIEQD
+57 LADSCIDQD
-67 VCDQAAKYVEKY
+67 VCDQASRYVNNY
-79 IEKFEKGEFT
+79 IDKFEMGQFT
-89 NPYSSKDGHVYSLSK
+89 NMYTPADGHVFSIAN
-104 RWYGLPNYNMPEM
+104 RWFQLPFNESAPEI
-117 SMLHLHRYF
+117 SMMTIHRYF
-126 NVLGRVILTNNGS
+126 NVLGRVILTNIGS

-160 VYKVVAFGIVH
+160 VYKVIAFGIVH
-171 GFITGTMDLDLIME
+171 GFITGTMDFDLIME

-204 WNDAVDMQTDI
+204 WNEAVDMQTDI
-215 PEDVRN
+215 PEEVRN

-237 DPAEYQAPKD
+237 DPVDYRAPTD
-247 DAPIVT
+247 DTPIVT
-253 PSANNS
+253 PYANNS

-286 LIANNNNGAPEIV
+286 PIANNNTGAPEIV

-311 RVASAISQPPQ
+311 RVSSAISQPPQ
-322 SAGNVTTVTDLHV
+322 SAGNVTPVTDLHV
-335 IPQQNPKGSEAPIA
+335 
-349 SNNNGALEIVNQNEQ
+349 V
-364 PITAAISSVA
+364 
-374 SANSQPPQ
+374 
-382 SAGNVTTVTDLHV
+382 
-395 IDPPEGQVQMVQAI
+395 DPPEGQVQMVQAI

-423 DDVLSGNG
+423 DDVLAGNG
-431 VAKAVP
+431 VAKAIP

-447 APAAPTAQPV
+447 APVPQAPAAPAQPV
-457 SNNPPQIAAVDA
+457 SNKPPQIAAVEA

-550 DIRCEPSICLHDQ
+550 DIRREPSICLHDQ

-578 NRMIIDQIP
+578 NRMLNAQIP
-587 PEIVHIHNGF
+587 SEIIAINNGF
-597 MFVDRMDMSNLPE
+597 MFADRMDMSNLPE
-610 ITHEDWVKLVKNIY
+610 ITHENWVKLVKNIY
-624 KVLGNKSLDNIR
+624 KVLGNKSLNNIR

-653 NRVNYP
+653 SRVNYP
-659 FPSKIASYLQN
+659 FPSKIMSCVQN
-670 KNAAADELTVS
+670 TNAAADELTVS
-681 VDNSKP
+681 VDNTKP
-687 HKDGEVRYS
+687 HKEGEVRYS
-696 IRTNKKNK
+696 IRTNKKNSK

>member
-1 MATETKKYYE
+1 MAATKNRE
-11 IPESVR
+11 IPKDIVE
-17 KFNEKYGIEI
+17 FNKKYGIVI
-27 DEEVYQKTMAKYD
+27 DEEKFWESMD
-40 AIYGGSH
+40 RLCPEYG
-47 KDKPLISFNT
+47 KDPEPKICFSTL
-57 ILADANIEQD
+57 LADSCINQD
-67 VCDQAAKYVEKY
+67 VCDQASRYVNKY
-79 IEKFEKGEFT
+79 IDKFEMGQFT
-89 NPYSSKDGHVYSLSK
+89 NMYTPADGHVFSIAN
-104 RWYGLPNYNMPEM
+104 RWFQLPFNESAPEI
-117 SMLHLHRYF
+117 SMMTIHRYF

-146 IRNAKKLYEQGNAN
+146 IRNAKKLYEHGDAN

-204 WNDAVDMQTDI
+204 WNEAVDMQTDI

-247 DAPIVT
+247 DAPVVT

-286 LIANNNNGAPEIV
+286 PIANNNNGAPEIV

-322 SAGNVTTVTDLHV
+322 SAGNVT
-335 IPQQNPKGSEAPIA
+335 P
-349 SNNNGALEIVNQNEQ
+349 
-364 PITAAISSVA
+364 
-374 SANSQPPQ
+374 
-382 SAGNVTTVTDLHV
+382 VTDLHV

-437 VTPAP
+437 VTHAP
-442 EANQP
+442 EANQH
-447 APAAPTAQPV
+447 APAAPTAPAQPV
-457 SNNPPQIAAVDA
+457 SNKPPQIAAVEA

-587 PEIVHIHNGF
+587 PEIVSIHNEF

-610 ITHEDWVKLVKNIY
+610 ITHDDWVKLVKNIY

-659 FPSKIASYLQN
+659 FPSKIANYLQN

-687 HKDGEVRYS
+687 HKEGEVRYS

>member
-1 MATETKKYYE
+1 MAATKNRE
-11 IPESVR
+11 IPKDIVE
-17 KFNEKYGIEI
+17 FNKKYGIVI
-27 DEEVYQKTMAKYD
+27 DEEKFWESMD
-40 AIYGGSH
+40 RLCPEYG
-47 KDKPLISFNT
+47 KDPEPKICFSTL
-57 ILADANIEQD
+57 LADSCINQD
-67 VCDQAAKYVEKY
+67 VCDQASRYVNKY
-79 IEKFEKGEFT
+79 IDKFEMGQFT
-89 NPYSSKDGHVYSLSK
+89 NMYTPADGHVFSIAN
-104 RWYGLPNYNMPEM
+104 RWFQLPFNESAPEI
-117 SMLHLHRYF
+117 SMMTIHRYF

-146 IRNAKKLYEQGNAN
+146 IRNAKKLYEHGDAN
-160 VYKVVAFGIVH
+160 VYKVIAFGIVH

-204 WNDAVDMQTDI
+204 WNEAVDMQTDI

-247 DAPIVT
+247 DAPVVT

-322 SAGNVTTVTDLHV
+322 SSGNVT
-335 IPQQNPKGSEAPIA
+335 P
-349 SNNNGALEIVNQNEQ
+349 
-364 PITAAISSVA
+364 
-374 SANSQPPQ
+374 
-382 SAGNVTTVTDLHV
+382 VTDLHV

-437 VTPAP
+437 VTHAP

-447 APAAPTAQPV
+447 APAAPTAPAQPV
-457 SNNPPQIAAVDA
+457 SNKPPQIAAVEA

-587 PEIVHIHNGF
+587 PEIVSIHNEF

-659 FPSKIASYLQN
+659 FPSKIANYLQN

-687 HKDGEVRYS
+687 HKEGEVRYS

>member
-1 MATETKKYYE
+1 MAATKNRE
-11 IPESVR
+11 IPKDIVE
-17 KFNEKYGIEI
+17 FNKKYGIVI
-27 DEEVYQKTMAKYD
+27 DEEKFWESMD
-40 AIYGGSH
+40 RLCPEYG
-47 KDKPLISFNT
+47 KDPEPKICFSTL
-57 ILADANIEQD
+57 LADSCINQD
-67 VCDQAAKYVEKY
+67 VCDQASRYVNKY
-79 IEKFEKGEFT
+79 IDKFEMGQFT
-89 NPYSSKDGHVYSLSK
+89 NMYTPADGHVFSIAN
-104 RWYGLPNYNMPEM
+104 RWFQLPFNESAPEI
-117 SMLHLHRYF
+117 SMMTIHRYF
-126 NVLGRVILTNNGS
+126 NVLGRVILTNTGS
-139 AEDEKET
+139 DEDEKET

-160 VYKVVAFGIVH
+160 VYKVVAFGIIH

-204 WNDAVDMQTDI
+204 WNEAVDMQTDI

-247 DAPIVT
+247 DAPVVT

-271 PMEAVVPQ
+271 PMEAVVPK

-286 LIANNNNGAPEIV
+286 MIANNNNGAPEIV

-322 SAGNVTTVTDLHV
+322 SSGNVTPVTDLHV
-335 IPQQNPKGSEAPIA
+335 IPQQNPKGSAAPVA
-349 SNNNGALEIVNQNEQ
+349 SNNNGALDVVHQNEQ
-364 PITAAISSVA
+364 PITAAIRRVS

-382 SAGNVTTVTDLHV
+382 SAGNVTPVTDLHV

-437 VTPAP
+437 VTHAP
-442 EANQP
+442 EANQS
-447 APAAPTAQPV
+447 APAAPTAPAQPV
-457 SNNPPQIAAVDA
+457 SNKPPQIAAVDA

-587 PEIVHIHNGF
+587 PEIVSIHNEF

-659 FPSKIASYLQN
+659 FPSKIANYLQN
-670 KNAAADELTVS
+670 KNAASDELTVS

>member
-1 MATETKKYYE
+1 MITSMNIDTK
-11 IPESVR
+11 IPSDIRDIFTSLGFPVD
-17 KFNEKYGIEI
+17 
-27 DEEVYQKTMAKYD
+27 DEEYARIHTENVKASREYKK
-40 AIYGGSH
+40 
-47 KDKPLISFNT
+47 
-57 ILADANIEQD
+57 
-67 VCDQAAKYVEKY
+67 AAKHRNEFSFDTTISDAMVDKEVSIQASNWSDKY
-79 IEKFEKGEFT
+79 IDKFEKGECS
-89 NPYSSKDGHVYSLSK
+89 NPYTKTDGKVYELAQ
-104 RWYGLPNYNMPEM
+104 RWFSMPFYAMPEM
-117 SMLHLHRYF
+117 SMLHIYRFY
-126 NVLGRVILTNNGS
+126 NVLARSILTSNGTES
-139 AEDEKET
+139 DERET
-146 IRNAKKLYEQGNAN
+146 IHNAKKLYEQGNTN
-160 VYKVVAFGIVH
+160 VYRVVAFGIIH

-204 WNDAVDMQTDI
+204 WNEAVYMQTDI
-215 PEDVRN
+215 PEEVRN

-247 DAPIVT
+247 DAPVVT
-253 PSANNS
+253 PSSNNS
-259 EEDISLDANAAK
+259 EEDISLDAFASK

-286 LIANNNNGAPEIV
+286 PIVNNNNGAPEIV

-311 RVASAISQPPQ
+311 RVSSAISQPPQ
-322 SAGNVTTVTDLHV
+322 SAGNVTPVTDLHV
-335 IPQQNPKGSEAPIA
+335 
-349 SNNNGALEIVNQNEQ
+349 V
-364 PITAAISSVA
+364 
-374 SANSQPPQ
+374 
-382 SAGNVTTVTDLHV
+382 
-395 IDPPEGQVQMVQAI
+395 DPTEGQVQMVQAI

-423 DDVLSGNG
+423 DDVLAGNG

-447 APAAPTAQPV
+447 APAPQAPVAPAQPV
-457 SNNPPQIAAVDA
+457 SNKPPQIAAVDA

-578 NRMIIDQIP
+578 NRMLIDQIP
-587 PEIVHIHNGF
+587 PEIISIHDEL

-610 ITHEDWVKLVKNIY
+610 ITHENWVKLVKNIY
-624 KVLGNKSLDNIR
+624 KVLGNKSLNNIR

-653 NRVNYP
+653 NRVSYP
-659 FPSKIASYLQN
+659 FPSKIMSCVQN
-670 KNAAADELTVS
+670 INAAADELTVS
-681 VDNSKP
+681 VDNTKS
-687 HKDGEVRYS
+687 HKEGEVRYS
-696 IRTNKKNK
+696 IRTNKKNSK

>member
-1 MATETKKYYE
+1 MAATRNRE
-11 IPESVR
+11 IPKDIVE
-17 KFNEKYGIEI
+17 FNKKYGIVI
-27 DEEVYQKTMAKYD
+27 DEEKFWESMD
-40 AIYGGSH
+40 RLCPEYG
-47 KDKPLISFNT
+47 KDPEPKICFSTL
-57 ILADANIEQD
+57 LADSCIDQD
-67 VCDQAAKYVEKY
+67 VCDQASRYVNNY
-79 IEKFEKGEFT
+79 IDKFEMGQFT
-89 NPYSSKDGHVYSLSK
+89 NMYTPADGHVFSIAN
-104 RWYGLPNYNMPEM
+104 RWFQLPFNESAPEI
-117 SMLHLHRYF
+117 SMMTIHRYF
-126 NVLGRVILTNNGS
+126 NVLGRVILTNIGS

-160 VYKVVAFGIVH
+160 VYKVIAFGIIH
-171 GFITGTMDLDLIME
+171 GFITGTMDFDLIME

-198 HKKIKT
+198 HKKIKA
-204 WNDAVDMQTDI
+204 WNEAVDMQTDI
-215 PEDVRN
+215 PEEVRN

-237 DPAEYQAPKD
+237 DPVDYQAPTD
-247 DAPIVT
+247 DTPIVT

-286 LIANNNNGAPEIV
+286 PIANNNNGAPEIV

-311 RVASAISQPPQ
+311 RVSSAISQPPQ
-322 SAGNVTTVTDLHV
+322 SAGNVTPVTDLHV
-335 IPQQNPKGSEAPIA
+335 
-349 SNNNGALEIVNQNEQ
+349 V
-364 PITAAISSVA
+364 
-374 SANSQPPQ
+374 
-382 SAGNVTTVTDLHV
+382 
-395 IDPPEGQVQMVQAI
+395 DPPEGQVQMVQAI

-431 VAKAVP
+431 VAKAIP

-447 APAAPTAQPV
+447 APAQPV
-457 SNNPPQIAAVDA
+457 SNKPPQIAAVEA

-550 DIRCEPSICLHDQ
+550 DIRREPSICLHDQ

-578 NRMIIDQIP
+578 NRMLNAQIP
-587 PEIVHIHNGF
+587 PEIIAINNGF
-597 MFVDRMDMSNLPE
+597 MFADRMDMSNLPE
-610 ITHEDWVKLVKNIY
+610 ITHENWVKLVKNIY
-624 KVLGNKSLDNIR
+624 KVLGNKSFDNIR

-653 NRVNYP
+653 SRVNYP
-659 FPSKIASYLQN
+659 FPSKIMSCVQN
-670 KNAAADELTVS
+670 TNAAADELTVS
-681 VDNSKP
+681 VDNTKP
-687 HKDGEVRYS
+687 HKEGEVRYS
-696 IRTNKKNK
+696 IRTNKKNSK

>member
-1 MATETKKYYE
+1 MITSMNIDTK
-11 IPESVR
+11 IPSDIRDIFTSLGFPVD
-17 KFNEKYGIEI
+17 
-27 DEEVYQKTMAKYD
+27 DEEYARIHTENVKASREYK
-40 AIYGGSH
+40 
-47 KDKPLISFNT
+47 N
-57 ILADANIEQD
+57 
-67 VCDQAAKYVEKY
+67 AAKHRNEFSFDTTTSDAMVDKEVSIQASNWSDKY
-79 IEKFEKGEFT
+79 IDKFEKGECS
-89 NPYSSKDGHVYSLSK
+89 NPYTKTDGKVYELAQ
-104 RWYGLPNYNMPEM
+104 RWFSMPFYAMPEM
-117 SMLHLHRYF
+117 SMIRIHRFY
-126 NVLGRVILTNNGS
+126 NVLARSILTSNGTES
-139 AEDEKET
+139 DERET

-160 VYKVVAFGIVH
+160 VYKVIAFGIVH

-204 WNDAVDMQTDI
+204 WNEAVDMQTDI
-215 PEDVRN
+215 PEEVRN

-237 DPAEYQAPKD
+237 DPVEYQAPKD
-247 DAPIVT
+247 DAPVVT
-253 PSANNS
+253 PSVNNS

-322 SAGNVTTVTDLHV
+322 SAGNVT
-335 IPQQNPKGSEAPIA
+335 P
-349 SNNNGALEIVNQNEQ
+349 
-364 PITAAISSVA
+364 
-374 SANSQPPQ
+374 
-382 SAGNVTTVTDLHV
+382 VTDLHV

-437 VTPAP
+437 VTHAP

-447 APAAPTAQPV
+447 SPAAPTAPAQPV
-457 SNNPPQIAAVDA
+457 SNKPPQIAAVEA

-587 PEIVHIHNGF
+587 PEIVSIHNGF

-624 KVLGNKSLDNIR
+624 KVLGNKNLDNIR

>member
-1 MATETKKYYE
+1 MATATKKYYE

-67 VCDQAAKYVEKY
+67 VCDQAAEYVEKY
-79 IEKFEKGEFT
+79 IEKFEKGEFA

-126 NVLGRVILTNNGS
+126 NVLGRVILTNNVS

-204 WNDAVDMQTDI
+204 WNEAVDMQTDI
-215 PEDVRN
+215 PEEVRN

-247 DAPIVT
+247 DAPVVT

-286 LIANNNNGAPEIV
+286 PIANNNGAPEIV

-322 SAGNVTTVTDLHV
+322 SAGNVTPVTDL
-335 IPQQNPKGSEAPIA
+335 N
-349 SNNNGALEIVNQNEQ
+349 
-364 PITAAISSVA
+364 
-374 SANSQPPQ
+374 
-382 SAGNVTTVTDLHV
+382 V

-447 APAAPTAQPV
+447 APAAPTAPTQPV
-457 SNNPPQIAAVDA
+457 SNKPPQIAAVEA

-587 PEIVHIHNGF
+587 PEIVSIHNEF

-624 KVLGNKSLDNIR
+624 KVLGNKSLNNIR

-659 FPSKIASYLQN
+659 FPSKIANYLQN

>member
-1 MATETKKYYE
+1 MITSMNIDTK
-11 IPESVR
+11 IPSDIRDIFTSLGFPVD
-17 KFNEKYGIEI
+17 
-27 DEEVYQKTMAKYD
+27 DEEYARIHTENVKASREYKK
-40 AIYGGSH
+40 
-47 KDKPLISFNT
+47 
-57 ILADANIEQD
+57 
-67 VCDQAAKYVEKY
+67 AAKHRNEFSFDTTTSDAMVDKEVSIQASNWSDKY
-79 IEKFEKGEFT
+79 IDKFEKGECS
-89 NPYSSKDGHVYSLSK
+89 NPYTKTDGKVYELAQ
-104 RWYGLPNYNMPEM
+104 RWFSMPFYAMPEM
-117 SMLHLHRYF
+117 SMLHIHRFY
-126 NVLGRVILTNNGS
+126 NVLARSILTSNGTGS
-139 AEDEKET
+139 DEMET
-146 IRNAKKLYEQGNAN
+146 IHNAKKLYEQGNAN
-160 VYKVVAFGIVH
+160 VYKVVAFGIIH

-215 PEDVRN
+215 PEEVRN

-247 DAPIVT
+247 DAPVVT
-253 PSANNS
+253 PSTNNS

-271 PMEAVVPQ
+271 PIEAVVPQ

-286 LIANNNNGAPEIV
+286 LIASNNNGAPEIV

-322 SAGNVTTVTDLHV
+322 SAGNVT
-335 IPQQNPKGSEAPIA
+335 P
-349 SNNNGALEIVNQNEQ
+349 
-364 PITAAISSVA
+364 
-374 SANSQPPQ
+374 
-382 SAGNVTTVTDLHV
+382 VTDLHV
-395 IDPPEGQVQMVQAI
+395 IDPPKDQVQMVQAI

-423 DDVLSGNG
+423 DDVLAGNG

-437 VTPAP
+437 VVTPTS

-447 APAAPTAQPV
+447 TPAPQAPAAPAAPEQPV
-457 SNNPPQIAAVDA
+457 TSNTPPQIAAVEA

-511 YNPALLDQHGNW
+511 YNPALLDQNGNW
-523 ILLKIIGVDYKTIYG
+523 ILYKIIGVDYKAIYG

-563 AMVTKF
+563 TMVTKF

-578 NRMIIDQIP
+578 NRMLIDQIP
-587 PEIVHIHNGF
+587 PEIISIHNGF

-610 ITHEDWVKLVKNIY
+610 ITHENWVKLVKNIY
-624 KVLGNKSLDNIR
+624 KVLGNKSLNNIR

-653 NRVNYP
+653 NRVSYP
-659 FPSKIASYLQN
+659 FPSKIISYVEN
-670 KNAAADELTVS
+670 TNAVADELTVS

-687 HKDGEVRYS
+687 HKEGEVRYS
-696 IRTNKKNK
+696 IRTNKKNSK

>member
-1 MATETKKYYE
+1 MAATKNRE
-11 IPESVR
+11 IPKDIVE
-17 KFNEKYGIEI
+17 FNKKYGIVI
-27 DEEVYQKTMAKYD
+27 DEEKFWESMD
-40 AIYGGSH
+40 RLCPEYG
-47 KDKPLISFNT
+47 KDPEPKICFSTL
-57 ILADANIEQD
+57 LADSCINQD
-67 VCDQAAKYVEKY
+67 VCDQASRYVNKY
-79 IEKFEKGEFT
+79 IDKFEMGQFT
-89 NPYSSKDGHVYSLSK
+89 NMYTPADGHVFSIAN
-104 RWYGLPNYNMPEM
+104 RWFQLPFNESAPEI
-117 SMLHLHRYF
+117 SMMTIHRYF

-160 VYKVVAFGIVH
+160 VYKVIAFGIVH

-204 WNDAVDMQTDI
+204 WNEAVDMQTDI

-237 DPAEYQAPKD
+237 DPAEYQAPKE
-247 DAPIVT
+247 DAPVVT

-286 LIANNNNGAPEIV
+286 PIANNNNGAPEIV

-322 SAGNVTTVTDLHV
+322 SAGNVT
-335 IPQQNPKGSEAPIA
+335 P
-349 SNNNGALEIVNQNEQ
+349 
-364 PITAAISSVA
+364 
-374 SANSQPPQ
+374 
-382 SAGNVTTVTDLHV
+382 VTDLHV

-437 VTPAP
+437 VTHAP

-447 APAAPTAQPV
+447 APAAPTAPAQPV
-457 SNNPPQIAAVDA
+457 SNKPPQIAAVEA

-587 PEIVHIHNGF
+587 PEIVSVHNGF

-670 KNAAADELTVS
+670 KNAAADELTIS

-687 HKDGEVRYS
+687 HKEGEVRYS

>member
-1 MATETKKYYE
+1 M
-11 IPESVR
+11 
-17 KFNEKYGIEI
+17 
-27 DEEVYQKTMAKYD
+27 
-40 AIYGGSH
+40 
-47 KDKPLISFNT
+47 
-57 ILADANIEQD
+57 
-67 VCDQAAKYVEKY
+67 
-79 IEKFEKGEFT
+79 
-89 NPYSSKDGHVYSLSK
+89 
-104 RWYGLPNYNMPEM
+104 
-117 SMLHLHRYF
+117 
-126 NVLGRVILTNNGS
+126 
-139 AEDEKET
+139 
-146 IRNAKKLYEQGNAN
+146 
-160 VYKVVAFGIVH
+160 
-171 GFITGTMDLDLIME
+171 
-185 FIPDFYNEANGID
+185 
-198 HKKIKT
+198 
-204 WNDAVDMQTDI
+204 
-215 PEDVRN
+215 
-221 MFIAEKNG
+221 
-229 YVEAGHFD
+229 
-237 DPAEYQAPKD
+237 
-247 DAPIVT
+247 
-253 PSANNS
+253 
-259 EEDISLDANAAK
+259 
-271 PMEAVVPQ
+271 
-279 QNPKGAA
+279 
-286 LIANNNNGAPEIV
+286 
-299 RPNEQPIAAAIR
+299 
-311 RVASAISQPPQ
+311 
-322 SAGNVTTVTDLHV
+322 
-335 IPQQNPKGSEAPIA
+335 
-349 SNNNGALEIVNQNEQ
+349 
-364 PITAAISSVA
+364 
-374 SANSQPPQ
+374 
-382 SAGNVTTVTDLHV
+382 TDLHV

-437 VTPAP
+437 VTHAP

-457 SNNPPQIAAVDA
+457 SNKPPQIAAVEA

-587 PEIVHIHNGF
+587 PEIVSIHNEF

-624 KVLGNKSLDNIR
+624 KVLGNKNLDNIR

-659 FPSKIASYLQN
+659 FPSKIANYLQN

>member
-1 MATETKKYYE
+1 MATATKKYYE

-47 KDKPLISFNT
+47 KDKPLISFDT

-67 VCDQAAKYVEKY
+67 VCDPAAKYVENY
-79 IEKFEKGEFT
+79 IERFEKGEFA

-126 NVLGRVILTNNGS
+126 NVLARVILTNTGS
-139 AEDEKET
+139 DEDEKET
-146 IRNAKKLYEQGNAN
+146 IRNAKRLYEQGNTN
-160 VYKVVAFGIVH
+160 VYKVIAFGIVH
-171 GFITGTMDLDLIME
+171 GFITGTMDLDLVME

-198 HKKIKT
+198 HKKIKA
-204 WNDAVDMQTDI
+204 WNEAVDMQTDI
-215 PEDVRN
+215 PEEVRN

-247 DAPIVT
+247 DTPMVT

-286 LIANNNNGAPEIV
+286 PIANNNNGAPEIV
-299 RPNEQPIAAAIR
+299 RPSEQPIAAAIR
-311 RVASAISQPPQ
+311 RVSSAISQNPQ
-322 SAGNVTTVTDLHV
+322 SAGNVTPVTDLHV
-335 IPQQNPKGSEAPIA
+335 
-349 SNNNGALEIVNQNEQ
+349 V
-364 PITAAISSVA
+364 
-374 SANSQPPQ
+374 
-382 SAGNVTTVTDLHV
+382 
-395 IDPPEGQVQMVQAI
+395 DPPEGQVQMVQAI

-423 DDVLSGNG
+423 DDVLAGNG

-447 APAAPTAQPV
+447 APQAPAAPAAPAQPV
-457 SNNPPQIAAVDA
+457 ASNKPPQIAAVEA

-482 ERLTNLI
+482 ERLTNLV

-505 VIAAGI
+505 IIAAGI

-550 DIRCEPSICLHDQ
+550 DIRCESSICLHDQ

-578 NRMIIDQIP
+578 SRMIIGQIP
-587 PEIVHIHNGF
+587 PELVSVHNEL

-610 ITHEDWVKLVKNIY
+610 ITHEDWMKLVKNIY
-624 KVLGNKSLDNIR
+624 KVLGNKSFDNIR

-645 DKFIMVAD
+645 DKFIMTAD
-653 NRVNYP
+653 SRVNYP
-659 FPSKIASYLQN
+659 FPSKIMSCVQN
-670 KNAAADELTVS
+670 KNAAMDELTVS

-687 HKDGEVRYS
+687 HKEGEVRYS

>member
-1 MATETKKYYE
+1 MAATRNRE
-11 IPESVR
+11 IPKDIVE
-17 KFNEKYGIEI
+17 FNKKYGIVI
-27 DEEVYQKTMAKYD
+27 DEEKFWESMD
-40 AIYGGSH
+40 RLCPEYG
-47 KDKPLISFNT
+47 KDPEPKICFSTL
-57 ILADANIEQD
+57 LADSCIDQD
-67 VCDQAAKYVEKY
+67 VCDQASRYVNNY
-79 IEKFEKGEFT
+79 IDKFEMGQFT
-89 NPYSSKDGHVYSLSK
+89 NMYTPADGHVFSIAN
-104 RWYGLPNYNMPEM
+104 RWFQLPFNESAPEI
-117 SMLHLHRYF
+117 SMMTIHRYF

-160 VYKVVAFGIVH
+160 VYKVIAFGIVH
-171 GFITGTMDLDLIME
+171 GFITGTMDFDLIME

-198 HKKIKT
+198 HKKIKA
-204 WNDAVDMQTDI
+204 WNEAVDMQTDI
-215 PEDVRN
+215 PEEVRN

-237 DPAEYQAPKD
+237 DPVDYRAPTD
-247 DAPIVT
+247 DTPIVT

-286 LIANNNNGAPEIV
+286 PIANNNNGAPEIV

-311 RVASAISQPPQ
+311 RVSSAISQPPQ
-322 SAGNVTTVTDLHV
+322 SAGNVTPVTDLHV
-335 IPQQNPKGSEAPIA
+335 
-349 SNNNGALEIVNQNEQ
+349 V
-364 PITAAISSVA
+364 
-374 SANSQPPQ
+374 
-382 SAGNVTTVTDLHV
+382 
-395 IDPPEGQVQMVQAI
+395 DPPEGQVQMVQAI

-423 DDVLSGNG
+423 DDVLTGNG

-447 APAAPTAQPV
+447 APATPTAPAQPV
-457 SNNPPQIAAVDA
+457 SNKPPQIAAVEA

-482 ERLTNLI
+482 ERLTNLV

-550 DIRCEPSICLHDQ
+550 DIRREPSICLHDQ

-578 NRMIIDQIP
+578 NRMLNAQIP
-587 PEIVHIHNGF
+587 PEIIAINNGF
-597 MFVDRMDMSNLPE
+597 MFADRMDMSNLPE
-610 ITHEDWVKLVKNIY
+610 ITHDDWVKLVKNIY
-624 KVLGNKSLDNIR
+624 KVLENKSLNNIR

-653 NRVNYP
+653 SRVNYP
-659 FPSKIASYLQN
+659 FPSKIMSCVQN
-670 KNAAADELTVS
+670 TNAAADELTVS
-681 VDNSKP
+681 VDNTKP
-687 HKDGEVRYS
+687 HKEGEVRYS
-696 IRTNKKNK
+696 IRTNKKNSK

>member
-1 MATETKKYYE
+1 MITSMNIDTK
-11 IPESVR
+11 IPSDIRDIFTSLGFPVD
-17 KFNEKYGIEI
+17 
-27 DEEVYQKTMAKYD
+27 DEEYARIHTENVKASREYKK
-40 AIYGGSH
+40 
-47 KDKPLISFNT
+47 
-57 ILADANIEQD
+57 
-67 VCDQAAKYVEKY
+67 AAKHRNEFSFDTTTSDAMVDKEVSIQASNWSDKY
-79 IEKFEKGEFT
+79 IDKFEKGECS
-89 NPYSSKDGHVYSLSK
+89 NPYTKTDGKVYELAQ
-104 RWYGLPNYNMPEM
+104 RWFSMPFYAMPEM
-117 SMLHLHRYF
+117 SMLHIHRFY
-126 NVLGRVILTNNGS
+126 NVLARSILTSNGTES
-139 AEDEKET
+139 DERET
-146 IRNAKKLYEQGNAN
+146 IHNAKKLYEQGNAN
-160 VYKVVAFGIVH
+160 VYKVVAFGIIH

-204 WNDAVDMQTDI
+204 WNEAVDMQTDI
-215 PEDVRN
+215 PEEVRN

-247 DAPIVT
+247 DAPVVT

-259 EEDISLDANAAK
+259 EEDISLDVNAAK

-286 LIANNNNGAPEIV
+286 LIASNNNGAPEIV

-322 SAGNVTTVTDLHV
+322 SAGNVT
-335 IPQQNPKGSEAPIA
+335 P
-349 SNNNGALEIVNQNEQ
+349 
-364 PITAAISSVA
+364 
-374 SANSQPPQ
+374 
-382 SAGNVTTVTDLHV
+382 VTDLHV
-395 IDPPEGQVQMVQAI
+395 IDPPKDQVQMVQAI

-423 DDVLSGNG
+423 DDVLAGNG

-437 VTPAP
+437 VVTPTS

-447 APAAPTAQPV
+447 TPAPQAPEVPTTPAQPV
-457 SNNPPQIAAVDA
+457 ASNTPPQIAAVEA

-523 ILLKIIGVDYKTIYG
+523 ILYKIIGVDYKAIYG

-563 AMVTKF
+563 TMVTKF

-578 NRMIIDQIP
+578 NRMLIDQIP
-587 PEIVHIHNGF
+587 PEIISIHNGF

-610 ITHEDWVKLVKNIY
+610 IIHENWVKLVKNIY
-624 KVLGNKSLDNIR
+624 KVLGNKSLNNIR

-653 NRVNYP
+653 NRVSYP
-659 FPSKIASYLQN
+659 FPSKIISYVEN
-670 KNAAADELTVS
+670 TNALADELTVS

-687 HKDGEVRYS
+687 HKEGEVRYS
-696 IRTNKKNK
+696 IRTNKKNSK

>member
-1 MATETKKYYE
+1 MATATKKYYE

-27 DEEVYQKTMAKYD
+27 DEEMYQKTMAKYD

-67 VCDQAAKYVEKY
+67 VCDQAAEYVEEY
-79 IEKFEKGEFT
+79 IEKFEKGEFA
-89 NPYSSKDGHVYSLSK
+89 NPYSSKDGHVYALSR
-104 RWYGLPNYNMPEM
+104 RWYGLPNYSMPEM

-126 NVLGRVILTNNGS
+126 NVLARVILTNTGS
-139 AEDEKET
+139 DEDEKET
-146 IRNAKKLYEQGNAN
+146 IRNAKKLYEQGNLN
-160 VYKVVAFGIVH
+160 VYKVITFGIIH
-171 GFITGTMDLDLIME
+171 GFITGTMDLELVME
-185 FIPDFYNEANGID
+185 FIPDFYDESNGID
-198 HKKIKT
+198 HKKIKA
-204 WNDAVDMQTDI
+204 WNDAVDMVQDV
-215 PEDVRN
+215 PEEVRN
-221 MFIAEKNG
+221 IFIAEKNG

-237 DPAEYQAPKD
+237 DPAEYQGPKD
-247 DAPIVT
+247 DAPSAM
-253 PSANNS
+253 PSVNNT
-259 EEDISLDANAAK
+259 EEDINLDTDAAK
-271 PMEAVVPQ
+271 PMEAVVLQ
-279 QNPKGAA
+279 QNSKGAA
-286 LIANNNNGAPEIV
+286 PIANNNGAPEIV

-311 RVASAISQPPQ
+311 RVSSAISKPTQ
-322 SAGNVTTVTDLHV
+322 SAGNVTPVTDLHV
-335 IPQQNPKGSEAPIA
+335 
-349 SNNNGALEIVNQNEQ
+349 V
-364 PITAAISSVA
+364 
-374 SANSQPPQ
+374 
-382 SAGNVTTVTDLHV
+382 
-395 IDPPEGQVQMVQAI
+395 DPPEGQVQMVQAI

-423 DDVLSGNG
+423 DDVLAGNG

-442 EANQP
+442 ETNQP
-447 APAAPTAQPV
+447 APAAPTAPAQPV
-457 SNNPPQIAAVDA
+457 VSKPPQIAAVEA

-482 ERLTNLI
+482 ERLTNLV

-578 NRMIIDQIP
+578 NRMIIGQIP
-587 PEIVHIHNGF
+587 PEIVSVHNEL

-610 ITHEDWVKLVKNIY
+610 ITHEDWMKLVKNIY

-645 DKFIMVAD
+645 DRFIMVAD

-659 FPSKIASYLQN
+659 FPSKIVSYVQN

-687 HKDGEVRYS
+687 HKEGEVRYS
-696 IRTNKKNK
+696 IRTNKKNSK

>member
-1 MATETKKYYE
+1 MAATRTRE
-11 IPESVR
+11 IPKDIVE
-17 KFNEKYGIEI
+17 FNKKYGIVI
-27 DEEVYQKTMAKYD
+27 DEEKFWESMD
-40 AIYGGSH
+40 RLCPEYG
-47 KDKPLISFNT
+47 KDPEPKICFSTL
-57 ILADANIEQD
+57 LADSCIDQD
-67 VCDQAAKYVEKY
+67 VCDQASRYVNNY
-79 IEKFEKGEFT
+79 IDKFEMGQFT
-89 NPYSSKDGHVYSLSK
+89 NMYTPADGHVFSIAN
-104 RWYGLPNYNMPEM
+104 RWFQLPFNESTPEI
-117 SMLHLHRYF
+117 SMMTIHRYF

-160 VYKVVAFGIVH
+160 VYKVVAFGIIH
-171 GFITGTMDLDLIME
+171 GFITGTMDFDLIME

-215 PEDVRN
+215 PDEVRN

-279 QNPKGAA
+279 QNLKGAA
-286 LIANNNNGAPEIV
+286 PIANNNNGAPEIV

-311 RVASAISQPPQ
+311 RVSSAISQPPQ
-322 SAGNVTTVTDLHV
+322 SAGNVTPVTDLHV
-335 IPQQNPKGSEAPIA
+335 
-349 SNNNGALEIVNQNEQ
+349 V
-364 PITAAISSVA
+364 
-374 SANSQPPQ
+374 
-382 SAGNVTTVTDLHV
+382 
-395 IDPPEGQVQMVQAI
+395 DPPEGQVQMVQAI

-431 VAKAVP
+431 VAKAIP

-447 APAAPTAQPV
+447 APAPQAPVAPAQPV
-457 SNNPPQIAAVDA
+457 SNKPPQIAAVDA

-578 NRMIIDQIP
+578 NRMLIDQIP
-587 PEIVHIHNGF
+587 PEIISIHDEL

-610 ITHEDWVKLVKNIY
+610 ITHENWVKLVKNIY
-624 KVLGNKSLDNIR
+624 KVLGNKSLNNIR

-653 NRVNYP
+653 NRVSYP
-659 FPSKIASYLQN
+659 FPSKIMSCVQN
-670 KNAAADELTVS
+670 INAAADELTVS
-681 VDNSKP
+681 VDNTKS
-687 HKDGEVRYS
+687 HKEGEVRYS
-696 IRTNKKNK
+696 IRTNKKNSK